1 MQNEQHLSQDHDTV
15 PALPDDIPPLRSFPE
30 DPRVALLESFP
41 TPFRPVN
48 YRATFS
54 VIGEQTRQFKL
65 AHFPGV
71 TDEQWSDWRWQ
82 IKNRIQSAEQFQRHF
97 PLLDDELNALTR
109 GRRSLPFAITPY
121 YLSLISPDDPAD
133 PIRQAVVP
141 SCQEFEIAEDE
152 QEDPLNEEGCS
163 PVPGLVHRYPNRVL
177 FLVTDFCSVCC
188 RYCTRS
194 RLIGKVHRENC
205 RNNWIAAIEYIE
217 RHPEVEDVLISGG
230 DPLTLPLAPLEGLL
244 NRLRAIKH
252 VKIIRLGSKVPAV
265 LPQRVTPNLVNMLRK
280 YHPLYLSLHF
290 THPRELT
297 PETTEACR
305 LLANAGIP
313 LGSQT
318 VLLKGI
324 NDNVQTM
331 RDLLMGLLAI
341 RVKPYY
347 LFQCDPIRGSKHFR
361 TPVQTGLDLIRG
373 LRGFISGYAIPHY
386 VIDAPGGG
394 GKIPLLPDYT
404 RGYNGNNLQL
414 RNYAGNLY
422 QYPDTEPS
430 PCE

>member
-1 MQNEQHLSQDHDTV
+1 MHNEQSLSQSHDMA
-15 PALPDDIPPLRSFPE
+15 PASSDDIPPLRSFSE
-30 DPRVALLESFP
+30 NSQVALLESP
-41 TPFRPVN
+41 PATHRPAN
-48 YRATFS
+48 GRSAFS
-54 VIGEQTRQFKL
+54 VIGEQTRQFKQT
-65 AHFPGV
+65 HFPGV
-71 TDEQWSDWRWQ
+71 SDEQWSDWHWQ
-82 IKNRIQSAEQFQRHF
+82 IKNRIQSAEQIQRYF
-97 PLLDDELNALTR
+97 PLSEDELNALTR

-133 PIRQAVVP
+133 PIRLAVVP
-141 SCQEFEIAEDE
+141 SCREFEIAEGE
-152 QEDPLNEEGCS
+152 LEDPLNEEVCS

-205 RNNWIAAIEYIE
+205 RNNWVAAIEYIE
-217 RHPEVEDVLISGG
+217 RHPEVEDVLVSGG
-230 DPLTLPLAPLEGLL
+230 DPLTLPLATLEGIL

-252 VKIIRLGSKVPAV
+252 VKFIRIGSKVPAV
-265 LPQRVTPNLVNMLRK
+265 LPQRVTPSLVNMLRK

-297 PETTEACR
+297 PETAEACR

-331 RDLLMGLLAI
+331 RDLLMGLLTI

-361 TPVQTGLDLIRG
+361 TPVQTGLDLIQG
-373 LRGFISGYAIPHY
+373 LRGYISGYAIPHY

-394 GKIPLLPDYT
+394 GKVPLIPKYVQGRDQDGLILK
-404 RGYNGNNLQL
+404 
-414 RNYAGNLY
+414 NYAGNLY
-422 QYPDTEPS
+422 HYPDKGSAE
-430 PCE
+430 C

>member
-1 MQNEQHLSQDHDTV
+1 MHNEQSPSLGHDTA
-15 PALPDDIPPLRSFPE
+15 PASSDDIPPLRSFPG
-30 DPRVALLESFP
+30 DSQVALLESPP
-41 TPFRPVN
+41 TSPRPAN
-48 YRATFS
+48 TRASFT

-71 TDEQWSDWRWQ
+71 SDEQWSDWHWQ

-97 PLLDDELNALTR
+97 PLSEDELNALNR

-121 YLSLISPDDPAD
+121 YLSLISPDDPID

-141 SCQEFEIAEDE
+141 SCQEFDIAADE

-205 RNNWIAAIEYIE
+205 RNNWVAAIEYIE

-230 DPLTLPLAPLEGLL
+230 DPLTLPLAPLEGIL

-252 VKIIRLGSKVPAV
+252 VKFIRIGSKVPAV
-265 LPQRVTPNLVNMLRK
+265 LPQRVTPTLVNMLRK

-297 PETTEACR
+297 PETAEACR

-347 LFQCDPIRGSKHFR
+347 LFQCDPIHGSKHFR
-361 TPVQTGLDLIRG
+361 TPVQTGLDLILG
-373 LRGFISGYAIPHY
+373 LRGYISGYAIPHY

-394 GKIPLLPDYT
+394 GKVPLLPNYVQGRDQD
-404 RGYNGNNLQL
+404 NLIL
-414 RNYAGNLY
+414 KNYAGDLY
-422 QYPDTEPS
+422 RYPDKGPS
-430 PCE
+430 EC